1 MSLRSKLYYG
11 VYMRF
16 MLDHFYETVIGREYE
31 RRKGR
36 KLDWDNPKDINE
48 KIYWLMS
55 RSDTSMWSY
64 CADKVLVREYVS
76 SKGLGDMLIPLLGVW
91 DRAEDI
97 DFDSLPEKF
106 VLKCNH
112 DSGSFR
118 IVDKTRG
125 FDPVAIRDHFSRR
138 LGRKIGYING
148 ELYYNKIKPKV
159 LAEPFLGEDSHG
171 LIDYKIRC
179 FGGKPFSIT
188 TCSER
193 TDNAIRLGLYDLD
206 WNAHPES
213 LVFSDTTLD
222 GIGLV
227 PKPDCLD
234 RMLEV
239 ASILSEGFPQ
249 VRVDLYVIGDKIYF
263 GELTF
268 SSGGRMSYFTDD
280 YLVELGRKC
289 VLPMETKMP

>member
-1 MSLRSKLYYG
+1 
-11 VYMRF
+11 
-16 MLDHFYETVIGREYE
+16 MLDHFYETMIGREYE

-36 KLDWDNPKDINE
+36 KIDWDNPRDINE

-55 RSDTSMWSY
+55 RTDTSLWSY

-76 SKGLGDMLIPLLGVW
+76 SKGLGDLLIPSLGVW

-97 DFDSLPEKF
+97 DFDSLPDKF

-193 TDNAIRLGLYDLD
+193 TDNTIRLGLYDLD
-206 WNAHPES
+206 WNPHPES
-213 LVFSDTTLD
+213 LVFSDTSLD
-222 GIGLV
+222 GVGMV
-227 PKPDCLD
+227 PKPACLD

-249 VRVDLYVIGDKIYF
+249 VRVDLYVVGEKIYF

-280 YLVELGRKC
+280 YLVELGRQC
-289 VLPMETKMP
+289 VLPVEGKTKG